1 MGDPPACRVRGC
13 KCIVCAFLGARA
25 TQSHNNSAVS
35 SEPNLH
41 PLLGFAQG
49 ARSPLGETL
58 LNYILETN
66 EKQRK

>member
-1 MGDPPACRVRGC
+1 MGGPPACRVRGC
-13 KCIVCAFLGARA
+13 KCIVRVLLGARD

-58 LNYILETN
+58 YNYIIAFA
-66 EKQRK
+66 KF